1 MSSSAML
8 DHVPDTAS
16 RSSVV
21 LIALG
26 FGGLG
31 LPLGALG
38 VAWPSIQHDF
48 ERSAS
53 HLTVV
58 LACFW
63 TAYFLAGASAGGLQR
78 RLGGARVLTA
88 SVAVSAAGLGVAAAA
103 PAWLAFLV
111 AIILIGLGGGA
122 LDATLNATAALDTS
136 TRTLNLV
143 HACFAIGATVGPIA
157 LAVLLSVGGSWR
169 LAYLLLFVVAVAL
182 TGAFARARST
192 FTRDDAKQVGTPAAG
207 HQPVRAGLAVAVVV
221 AIAIV
226 YVGAEVAAGQWS
238 SSLLGDRGVEPG
250 MASLWVAGFW
260 AGLAGGRVLAAVAAP
275 RVAAKTLLAGSLGVL
290 LTGTLLFWSS
300 PVVIIGN
307 LGLLVVGLGM
317 AAVFPTLIAI
327 TPSKVGAA
335 RAPATIGF
343 QVAGAA
349 LGAVALPAAV
359 GVLAVHAG
367 LEVLGP
373 VLVGSTLALTGLYT
387 VLERVSTPHER
398 PPARRVVLLVLA
410 DRGAKRVEPLTV
422 RGSPSSCSVTPTSG
436 VLLRP

>member
-1 MSSSAML
+1 M
-8 DHVPDTAS
+8 
-16 RSSVV
+16 
-21 LIALG
+21 
-26 FGGLG
+26 
-31 LPLGALG
+31 
-38 VAWPSIQHDF
+38 
-48 ERSAS
+48 
-53 HLTVV
+53 
-58 LACFW
+58 
-63 TAYFLAGASAGGLQR
+63 
-78 RLGGARVLTA
+78 
-88 SVAVSAAGLGVAAAA
+88 
-103 PAWLAFLV
+103 
-111 AIILIGLGGGA
+111 
-122 LDATLNATAALDTS
+122 
-136 TRTLNLV
+136 
-143 HACFAIGATVGPIA
+143 
-157 LAVLLSVGGSWR
+157 
-169 LAYLLLFVVAVAL
+169 
-182 TGAFARARST
+182 
-192 FTRDDAKQVGTPAAG
+192 
-207 HQPVRAGLAVAVVV
+207 
-221 AIAIV
+221 
-226 YVGAEVAAGQWS
+226 
-238 SSLLGDRGVEPG
+238 
-250 MASLWVAGFW
+250 
-260 AGLAGGRVLAAVAAP
+260 
-275 RVAAKTLLAGSLGVL
+275 L

-422 RGSPSSCSVTPTSG
+422 RGSPSSYSVTPTSG